1 MTGAWQQRD
10 KTFVMKFSIGDK
22 VLLKQTGE
30 EGTVTGYLNPGMYE
44 VEVAGVVFPVYE
56 DAMEHPYLKWF
67 TEQKKKK
74 RTSGSQEI
82 LPPQQGSFHQGR
94 HAQGVFLSFLPVYS
108 IRDMEDTVDELK
120 VYLLNELPYPVRFRY
135 EVRVE
140 EQQIFFHEGSLAAFS
155 HIYLH
160 NIPYADMNDR
170 PRFHWL
176 VADADSSKGL
186 KEKDGILRIRPAQL
200 FQRISEIQ
208 QNNEPTFS
216 FLLVDTFITAAAE
229 LSAPVKSSRIISVPP
244 VRPNAS
250 PFQELPRYELDLH
263 IEQIEPDYRK
273 KKLTNADMLQI
284 QTDYLRYYLRLAI
297 AHHFSRMIII
307 HGLGRGTLR
316 DAVHQVLRETP
327 EVSRFANE
335 WMGQYGF
342 GATEVHFSY

>member
-1 MTGAWQQRD
+1 MTGTEQQRN
-10 KTFVMKFSIGDK
+10 KTFDMKFSIGDT

-30 EGTVTGYLNPGMYE
+30 EGVVTGYLNPGMYE
-44 VEVAGVVFPVYE
+44 VAVAGIVFPVYE

-74 RTSGSQEI
+74 KTGTQQD
-82 LPPQQGSFHQGR
+82 LPLPEQGSFHHGR
-94 HAQGVFLSFLPVYS
+94 HAQGIFLSFMPVYDT
-108 IRDMEDTVDELK
+108 RDMEDVVDELK
-120 VYLLNELPYPVRFRY
+120 VYLINELPYPVRFRY

-140 EQQIFFHEGSLAAFS
+140 EQQLFFHEGFLTAFS

-160 NIPYADMNDR
+160 SIPYADMNDR

-186 KEKDGILRIRPAQL
+186 KEKADVLRIRPAQL

-208 QNNEPTFS
+208 QSGEPTFS
-216 FLLVDTFITAAAE
+216 YLLADGFMVAAP
-229 LSAPVKSSRIISVPP
+229 LSMPP
-244 VRPNAS
+244 VRQEKSFRPRQDRPVTG
-250 PFQELPRYELDLH
+250 PFQDLPRYELDLH
-263 IEQIEPDYRK
+263 IEQVEPDYRK
-273 KKLTNADMLQI
+273 KRMTNADMLQL
-284 QTDYLRYYLRLAI
+284 QTDHLRYYLRLAI
-297 AHHFSRMIII
+297 AHRFERMIVI

-327 EVSRFANE
+327 EVSRFVNE